1 MTPRERVMKAINH
14 EKVDRIPLDLGG
26 TVNSSIVEEAYAELK
41 RQLGFP
47 APDTKLI
54 NKMMRVVEVEKDIL
68 NYFNIDTRGIFPG
81 EHSKVETVD
90 SKTYIDE
97 WGVKRVKKENIFY
110 YEQLDFPLSGEIT
123 KNDILK
129 YDWPDPDDKNIT
141 NNLRNQIS
149 QVKKEGDYA
158 IVLTIPSPFIHK
170 SQYLRGFEDWYLDCA
185 ANVKIINLLFDCIF
199 NITLKMT
206 ENILSEA
213 GQEIDVVM
221 FSDDLGT
228 QNNLQFSPDFFR
240 KNVKPR
246 FKKYIKVI
254 KSLCSKNTKI
264 LFHSCGSIG
273 LIMEDLIEIGVDAIN
288 PVQITARGMEP
299 KKLKEKYGENLCF
312 WGAIDT
318 QKILS
323 QGTNKEVKEEVKRII
338 KILGKEGGYILGAV
352 HNIQPDVPGTNII
365 TMFKQAC
372 SINIKDSE

>member
-1 MTPRERVMKAINH
+1 M
-14 EKVDRIPLDLGG
+14 
-26 TVNSSIVEEAYAELK
+26 
-41 RQLGFP
+41 
-47 APDTKLI
+47 
-54 NKMMRVVEVEKDIL
+54 
-68 NYFNIDTRGIFPG
+68 
-81 EHSKVETVD
+81 
-90 SKTYIDE
+90 
-97 WGVKRVKKENIFY
+97 
-110 YEQLDFPLSGEIT
+110 
-123 KNDILK
+123 
-129 YDWPDPDDKNIT
+129 
-141 NNLRNQIS
+141 RNQIS